1 MTTLLRS
8 AESSLANSPSKHSSV
23 ATTLTRRKA
32 SKAGYVLLNPK
43 PDKTVQQGDIIYVL
57 LPAAIDNNLKFKMDE
72 EVMMADVV

>member
-1 MTTLLRS
+1 MGNFLLSRYQKIFFQVYVI
-8 AESSLANSPSKHSSV
+8 ASV
-23 ATTLTRRKA
+23 
-32 SKAGYVLLNPK
+32 YVLLNPK